1 MSSAGTKPISR
12 IAIIGVGQVGAA
24 AAYALILGSVA
35 NELLL
40 VDVKSELRDAQVR
53 DLSDVTYSGN
63 RGTRVRAATY
73 REAAECDVVVITAG
87 SKYCIGAYRGG
98 QVTPVQ
104 ARLYHQLGQTSL
116 EYTYRNVAILR
127 TIVNTMKPFRSDAI
141 LLVVANPV
149 DLLTSLARELSGL
162 PSSQVLGSGTFLDSV
177 RLRGLL
183 ADKTGIAATS
193 IDLYAVGIHGEQQ
206 VPAWSTATVAGV
218 PLDQALPATAYNRS
232 EIVNECKHRSQSI
245 IKAKGAMPLGIGS
258 IVCSICSSIL
268 LDKHNVRPVSHFQQE
283 YGCCFSL
290 PVVLGRRGIVQTIQM
305 PLSADEKAHIAE
317 SATTLKGTLD
327 RVKEV

>member
-87 SKYCIGAYRGG
+87 SKYCI
-98 QVTPVQ
+98 
-104 ARLYHQLGQTSL
+104 GQTSL

-317 SATTLKGTLD
+317 SATALKGTLD